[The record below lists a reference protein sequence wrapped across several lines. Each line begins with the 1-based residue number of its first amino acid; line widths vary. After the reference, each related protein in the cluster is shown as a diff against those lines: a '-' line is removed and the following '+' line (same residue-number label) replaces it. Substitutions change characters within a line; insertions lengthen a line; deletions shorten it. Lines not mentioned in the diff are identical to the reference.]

1 MGKPNDDI
9 MGTGGSNVQFDLDTE
24 KAKYYNTMTQNAEWD
39 AWLKPVG
46 VGVGAVNMAL
56 NIGKYGSEKANL
68 KAQTKYYDTQVA
80 DLTDKIAD
88 RKVVRDNNR
97 RVMA

>member
-1 MGKPNDDI
+1 MALNSLYEDDI
-9 MGTGGSNVQFDLDTE
+9 NTGNVDYTT
-24 KAKYYNTMTQNAEWD
+24 AKTKLINQQIENGEWD
-39 AWLKPVG
+39 PWLKGAGVG
-46 VGVGAVNMAL
+46 VGVVNMAM
-56 NIGKYGSEKANL
+56 NIGKYGAEKDNL

-97 RVMA
+97 KVML